1 MRAMRFLCVCFLIYA
16 KTEVDWHFT
25 WVNRCKVISKDIV
38 YNKNS
43 KTLDIF
49 GYYSYFKCVDLILDA

>member
-1 MRAMRFLCVCFLIYA
+1 MRAMRFLCVCFLICKTELIDILPELIDARWLA
-16 KTEVDWHFT
+16 KT
-25 WVNRCKVISKDIV
+25 IV

-49 GYYSYFKCVDLILDA
+49 GYYSYF